1 MPRYKTVVPAY
12 GRDYKTTSAALA
24 SWHAG
29 EDWLISDFHDPA
41 DGKPINK
48 QDAARDGLKVI
59 LRFDGHRKTAD
70 ASRKPPKPRAK
81 AAAPSRARPPRLA
94 VVGRHA
100 DRDICPSRDGAQS
113 HLFQDRR
120 CVLCHAPA
128 SGRGSHDTK
137 PRWGEVEW
145 FSGDELLGRTP
156 DARLYL
162 GGRARGVAV
171 GYQKKAKEFIG
182 AHRNEDLLGR
192 RFAFDRH
199 GRVVMS
205 NPGKALPVAVVNHGL
220 DVRLVS
226 GRWQPIWSET
236 GKEARD
242 TRLGIN
248 DDFGGYSSWRG
259 AKNACVEMA
268 NAHRNMK
275 GRQLD
280 EDVRSNPSGRGP
292 RVREG
297 DLIRLEAQDFYAGLK
312 AGQIGLV
319 IGMGGPGGAPDPMGH
334 LVYAEW
340 DNGKQTSTFR
350 RSVVRVG
357 RVTPRKVKMPRFS
370 TAGQERAAVVND
382 LREQFRAWIK
392 RGGNR

>member
-81 AAAPSRARPPRLA
+81 ASPTRARTHHLTAIAGEPVR
-94 VVGRHA
+94 
-100 DRDICPSRDGAQS
+100 RDICPSRDGAAP
-113 HLFQDRR
+113 HLFQDGR
-120 CVLCHAPA
+120 CSLCFAPA
-128 SGRGSHDTK
+128 SGRGSHYTK
-137 PRWGEVEW
+137 PGWGEVEW

-162 GGRARGVAV
+162 HGRARGVAV

-182 AHRNEDLLGR
+182 AHQDEDLLGR

-205 NPGKALPVAVVNHGL
+205 NPG
-220 DVRLVS
+220 
-226 GRWQPIWSET
+226 
-236 GKEARD
+236 
-242 TRLGIN
+242 
-248 DDFGGYSSWRG
+248 
-259 AKNACVEMA
+259 
-268 NAHRNMK
+268 
-275 GRQLD
+275 
-280 EDVRSNPSGRGP
+280 GRGP